1 MIDIDD
7 IIAKETSHLKLDCK
21 TGCDWCC
28 QQLVVL
34 TCRADAE
41 AIIERCQQQMT
52 DSEFETFKQAV
63 FTQANT
69 INNMPYEQ
77 AETQQW
83 PCPLLK
89 DHQCTVYDI
98 RPVACRSVVSS
109 DSSCCKAM
117 LRAHSFD
124 KLSKRHQQLAT
135 EIGDRA
141 MRLQIK
147 INDQRPIDGAFE
159 LRALLAEILQQ
170 RDEQAI

>member
-1 MIDIDD
+1 MDPIDQ
-7 IIAKETSHLKLDCK
+7 IIAKEISHLSLDCK

-34 TCRADAE
+34 TYRADAE
-41 AIIERCQQQMT
+41 AIIDRCQQQMT
-52 DSEFETFKQAV
+52 DEEFAAFKQTV
-63 FTQANT
+63 FTQAEA
-69 INNMPYEQ
+69 INHMPYEQ
-77 AETQQW
+77 AETRQW

-98 RPVACRSVVSS
+98 RPVACHSVVSS
-109 DSSCCKAM
+109 DSNCCKAM

-141 MRLQIK
+141 MRLQIEV
-147 INDQRPIDGAFE
+147 NDQRPIDGAFE
-159 LRALLAEILQQ
+159 LRTLLAEILQQ
-170 RDEQAI
+170 RSEQAI

>member
-1 MIDIDD
+1 MNAIDD
-7 IIAKETSHLKLDCK
+7 IIAKDTRHLKLDCK
-21 TGCDWCC
+21 PGCAWCC

-34 TCRADAE
+34 TCKADGE
-41 AIIERCQQQMT
+41 AIVQRCKEQM
-52 DSEFETFKQAV
+52 DGEEFENFKQAV
-63 FTQANT
+63 FEQHKK
-69 INNMPYEQ
+69 ISSMSYEQ
-77 AETQQW
+77 AETQRW

-89 DHQCTVYDI
+89 NDQCSVYDI
-98 RPVACRSVVSS
+98 RPIACRSVMSS
-109 DSSCCKAM
+109 DSGCCKAM

-159 LRALLAEILQQ
+159 LRELLTNILIKT
-170 RDEQAI
+170 E